1 MTRAHQSLH
10 RIAVGV
16 IAAYLM
22 ALALIVFWPVP
33 VDKPAAGTLTKL
45 IAWLHRHGMPEFID
59 YAQIEFS
66 SNILLFVPM
75 GIIAALSTRNAWW
88 GLGIGFLTSCT
99 IELGQALFLAARFP
113 STLDVLANTLGASIG
128 AAIYARAHRR
138 SMAKAALRG

>member
-1 MTRAHQSLH
+1 M
-10 RIAVGV
+10 
-16 IAAYLM
+16 AAYLM
-22 ALALIVFWPVP
+22 VLALIVFWPVP

-75 GIIAALSTRNAWW
+75 GIIAALWTKNAWL
-88 GLGIGFLTSCT
+88 GLGIGFLTSCI
-99 IELGQALFLAARFP
+99 IEMGQALFLAARFP
-113 STLDVLANTLGASIG
+113 SALDVLANTLGAGVG

-138 SMAKAALRG
+138 SLAKAQVVMAVKTQEGPSKS